1 VVEWLRNNEKVTMKS
16 NALFYGDNLVW
27 LRDRKYFP
35 DESVDLIY
43 LDPPFNSKA
52 DYNVLFNEPGKGG
65 KSQAQIQAFDDTW
78 DWSSEASEV
87 AYNELAKDKPQVAEF
102 ISWLSRQ
109 GKPQE
114 SMAAYLSMMAV
125 RIVELHRVL
134 RSSGSLYLH
143 CDPTASHY
151 LKVVLDVIFGETN
164 FKNEI
169 IWRRTGS
176 NSAAKR
182 LGPLHQTILYYGKS
196 KETYFKPVYLPYTKG
211 YIDEYFTE
219 QDERGRYRPVLL
231 TGPGIRHGDSGNP
244 WRGYNPTSA
253 GRHWQP
259 SSYVYDKYRKITGK
273 DLAQY
278 PLVERLDELDKVGLI
293 HWAKKKGGGVPNY
306 KYYLDDAPG
315 VALQDLWAY
324 QPGTEGCV
332 YKSLDG
338 IDQDVKWLS
347 TKDRERLGYQTQ
359 KPMGLLERIVQTSSK
374 KGDTVLDPFCGCGTT
389 IDAAQKLGR
398 LWLGIDV
405 TWLAIDLVEKR
416 LKTTYGSKIVNTYEV
431 KGRPKDVASARA
443 LAKKSK
449 KEFEIWAVTS
459 VGAAPREH
467 DGGVDGSFG
476 FVERDKKTR
485 LIVVQAK
492 GGDTLNPGMVRDL
505 IGTVKKESAAIGLLV
520 TLKEP
525 TLGMIKLAVHSEP
538 YKSELWNTEY
548 PSIQIRTVA
557 QLLEGKGFDLPPTQS
572 PLKNAQLSKEK
583 GHQLSQD
590 I

>member
-1 VVEWLRNNEKVTMKS
+1 MKS

-27 LRDRKYFP
+27 LRDHKYFP

>member
-1 VVEWLRNNEKVTMKS
+1 MKS

-467 DGGVDGSFG
+467 DGGVDGIFG